1 MTFIA
6 GVDGCKFGWLCITE
20 EVDTGKIDS
29 KVYRTARD
37 LFTQTPEPILYAIDI
52 PIGLNEAGPRLCDI
66 QARQLLGNR
75 RSSVFP
81 APIRPALNAGNRT
94 EADAIR
100 RKIESCGVSSQ
111 SFGIYHKVA
120 EVDEILT
127 SSPNTAIKEVHPELC
142 FWAWNNQKAMSSSKK
157 KIKGRFERHRLVAE
171 HFGEEPIEMVRK
183 RHLVKDV
190 AHDDIYD
197 AFAALWTAKRIHK
210 KIARRI
216 PESVIV
222 DKKGLSMEMWY

>member
-1 MTFIA
+1 MAFIA

-29 KVYRTARD
+29 KVYRTAQD

-52 PIGLNEAGPRLCDI
+52 PIGLNETGPRLCDI
-66 QARQLLGNR
+66 QARELLGNR

-81 APIRPALNAGNRT
+81 APIRPALHANNRA

-100 RKIESCGVSSQ
+100 RKIESRGVSSQ

-120 EVDEILT
+120 EVDEFLT
-127 SSPNTAIKEVHPELC
+127 SSSNTAIKEVHPELC

-157 KIKGRFERHRLVAE
+157 KIKGLFERHRLVAE
-171 HFGEEPIEMVRK
+171 YFGEEAIEMARE

-216 PESVIV
+216 PEPVIV